1 MASTAKILSWRFCYL
16 NIVGRLLKRRLPR
29 GGHGHPRTPP
39 PPPAMP
45 LSQTYFA
52 LINQLIN
59 FSSALKII
67 RYKYKY
73 KTPECIVCVSQPF
86 HKALTFIS

>member
-1 MASTAKILSWRFCYL
+1 MAFLLPEYCRSFAQKNATKGGSWAPQY
-16 NIVGRLLKRRLPR
+16 
-29 GGHGHPRTPP
+29 T

-67 RYKYKY
+67 CYKYKY